1 MPLWGVGNRTG
12 LEIAFP
18 VFLPRFLYLLL
29 AAILLPEWG
38 SLKQLEPGP
47 LCQGE
52 IERS

>member
-1 MPLWGVGNRTG
+1 MVPRWGIGNRTR

-18 VFLPRFLYLLL
+18 GFLPSALSL
-29 AAILLPEWG
+29 AAILLPGLG
-38 SLKQLEPGP
+38 SLRQLEPGA